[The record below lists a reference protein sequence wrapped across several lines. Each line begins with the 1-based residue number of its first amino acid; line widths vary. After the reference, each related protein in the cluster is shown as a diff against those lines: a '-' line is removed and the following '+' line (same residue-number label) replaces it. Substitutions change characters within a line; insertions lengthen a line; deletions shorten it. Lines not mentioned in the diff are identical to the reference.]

1 MCLHLALRLLHA
13 TFRQI
18 NRLRCVSHDESL
30 VSQICCI
37 NSRSFHA
44 VVESKAA
51 DVHTLDV
58 GLVQEGGQSAHVDG
72 GFAEG
77 RPEGRQRFESLIFAF
92 LDELI
97 ELADV

>member
-51 DVHTLDV
+51 DVHTLDADSFRRADSLLMLTA
-58 GLVQEGGQSAHVDG
+58 GLRKGGPKADSASN
-72 GFAEG
+72 
-77 RPEGRQRFESLIFAF
+77 RLSSPF
-92 LDELI
+92 LMN
-97 ELADV
+97 